1 MTTIIKSFNI
11 PKKIVNIQQQPII
24 NIHVHDDNINEHIH
38 DNDNESVVDVDIN
51 IENIE
56 NNENIEIPIINNVNI
71 QNNKNSN
78 IINNIIHNNIQIDD
92 NIQEQLYETIK
103 QVLITNCKGNKAD
116 GQPCGQTGN
125 FLNAHGYCSKH
136 AKQDTLF
143 NQLPDKIINN
153 KQYIKKN
160 IHQCCALTI
169 NSKECNSKVGT
180 FNESILDDGTIIVL
194 CSSHNTKFNSIK
206 KIDIQ
211 FNNNAIQKY
220 NEYKTNN
227 INNNNNNDNNDNN
240 NNDNDNNDEQT
251 NNPTKIKNE
260 NKNNLIINAINN
272 YFNDVGIV
280 FDTNIIKDNIFH
292 IINPICKHN
301 NCKIN
306 SAFIMDVD
314 INGKGYCYAH
324 LPQELKNIHI
334 NDKNNKA
341 IAKKEASHLAKLNKT
356 IKSHNKCSAINK
368 NGNNCSSNIGI
379 KNININ
385 GNDTFLCATHYKA
398 HNQTQTTNTINLHN
412 TNSISST
419 NFGF

>member
-1 MTTIIKSFNI
+1 MTSIIKSFNI

-24 NIHVHDDNINEHIH
+24 NIHVHDDNINEHVH
-38 DNDNESVVDVDIN
+38 DNDDNESVDVDVDIN
-51 IENIE
+51 ID
-56 NNENIEIPIINNVNI
+56 NNDIPNNDNIEIPNNV
-71 QNNKNSN
+71 NNKNSN
-78 IINNIIHNNIQIDD
+78 IINNIIQIIKNNMQIDD
-92 NIQEQLYETIK
+92 NIQEQLYDTIK
-103 QVLITNCKGNKAD
+103 QVLIINCKGNKAD

-143 NQLPDKIINN
+143 NQLPPKINNN

-169 NSKECNSKVGT
+169 NTKECNSKVGT

-206 KIDIQ
+206 KTDIQ

-227 INNNNNNDNNDNN
+227 INNNINNDNED
-240 NNDNDNNDEQT
+240 DDEQT

-260 NKNNLIINAINN
+260 NKTNIIINAINN

-280 FDTNIIKDNIFH
+280 FDTNNIKDNIFH

-314 INGKGYCYAH
+314 IYGKGYCYAH
-324 LPQELKNIHI
+324 LPQELKDIHI
-334 NDKNNKA
+334 NDKNIKA
-341 IAKKEASHLAKLNKT
+341 IAKKEASDLAKLNKT
-356 IKSHNKCSAINK
+356 QKIHNKCSAINK

-385 GNDTFLCATHYKA
+385 GNDTFLCATHYKS
-398 HNQTQTTNTINLHN
+398 HQTNTNTIIQENN
-412 TNSISST
+412 NNISST